1 MSEETTAPSSPETLP
16 QASVCKKKSFS
27 LIWIVPLVAL
37 IIGLGLVYT
46 AIMEKGPTVTI
57 TFASAEGLEAGKTKV
72 KYKDVEIGKVEAVK
86 LTEDFEHVE
95 VTVSLVKRADD
106 YINDQTRFWVVRPR
120 LSGGTVT
127 GLGTLLSG
135 AYIAVDPGNDGES
148 QSEFIGLEIPP
159 VVTEDT
165 PGKLFTLKAR
175 DLGSL
180 DYGSPIYYRGIKI
193 GQVVGYGL
201 QKTGEGVDITV
212 FVDAPYDDYVKD
224 SSRFWLA
231 SGMDL
236 EMDADGIRFDTES
249 LVSLLIGGISLT
261 NPEHIKGTPI
271 ADAGDMFQL
280 FPTRD
285 AAMKEQ
291 FVQKEYYIL
300 KFAQSVRG
308 LSIGAPVEFKGF
320 PVGRV
325 ADIGIEFDWKSK
337 EVLVPVRIEVEK
349 ERLERI
355 ASQTGEADTDAM
367 LELLVKQGMR
377 GQVRTGNLLTGKLYV
392 ALDFFKAVE
401 PAKVISDGGII
412 EIPTT
417 PTPIEEL
424 TSNMSALLE
433 KLQKIPM
440 EKIGNNAVE
449 TLQSIKETSEKL
461 EKLADSNEL
470 RLAFQK
476 TRETM
481 EGANNLLSKDSATIV
496 ELQRAMR
503 EMSEAARAVRSL
515 ADQLERHPESLLRG
529 KERK

>member
-1 MSEETTAPSSPETLP
+1 MSEENSTPSSSEKLP

-37 IIGLGLVYT
+37 LIGLGLVYT
-46 AIMEKGPTVTI
+46 AMTEKGPTVII

-72 KYKDVEIGKVEAVK
+72 KYKDVEIGKVESVELA
-86 LTEDFEHVE
+86 EDFEHVQ
-95 VTVSLVKRADD
+95 VTVSLVKRANT
-106 YINDQTRFWVVRPR
+106 YLNEETRFWVVRPR
-120 LSGGTVT
+120 LSGGSVT

-135 AYIAVDPGNDGES
+135 AYIAVDPGKGGES
-148 QSEFIGLEIPP
+148 QYEFIGLEIPP

-165 PGKLFTLKAR
+165 PGKLFTLKAT

-193 GQVVGYGL
+193 GQVVGYEL
-201 QKTGEGVDITV
+201 QKGGEGIDITV
-212 FVDAPYDDYVKD
+212 FVDAPYDEYVKNT
-224 SSRFWLA
+224 SRFWLA

-249 LVSLLIGGISLT
+249 LVSLLIGGISLS
-261 NPEHIKGTPI
+261 NPAHLKGTPV
-271 ADAGDMFQL
+271 ADSGDIFQL
-280 FPTRD
+280 FPTRE

-291 FVQKEYYIL
+291 FIEKEYYVL

-308 LSIGAPVEFKGF
+308 LAIGAPVEFKGF
-320 PVGRV
+320 PVGHV
-325 ADIGIEFDWKSK
+325 VDIGIEFDWKSG
-337 EVLVPVRIEVEK
+337 EVLVPVRIEVEQ
-349 ERLERI
+349 ERLKRI
-355 ASQTGEADTDAM
+355 ASSTGEADTGAM
-367 LELLVKQGMR
+367 LDLLIEHGLR

-392 ALDFFKAVE
+392 ALDFFKNVE
-401 PAKVISDGGII
+401 PAKLLSENGVT

-433 KLQKIPM
+433 KLQKVPM
-440 EKIGNNAVE
+440 EEIGNNAVE

-461 EKLADSNEL
+461 ERLADSDEL
-470 RLAFQK
+470 RLTFQK
-476 TRETM
+476 AHETM
-481 EGANNLLSKDSATIV
+481 EGANNLLAKDSPTVV
-496 ELQRAMR
+496 ELQRALR

-529 KERK
+529 KEGK